1 VQSRFLILEAHNEKF
16 EAFKLNQESTKRAD
30 EAREVARLSTRVA
43 LAAVRKCRAQEG
55 APEPTEAE
63 RAEASRLGREAY
75 ALRKQSKDAAAEAAM
90 ARRIACFQAL
100 PPKPVPEIPCS
111 ALPLKPPSRK
121 IEA

>member
-63 RAEASRLGREAY
+63 QGCGCGSRNGAPDRLLPGVAAQARA
-75 ALRKQSKDAAAEAAM
+75 
-90 ARRIACFQAL
+90 
-100 PPKPVPEIPCS
+100 
-111 ALPLKPPSRK
+111 
-121 IEA
+121 